1 MHHLAHVAG
10 PDSNG
15 PGTYPKHTRSR
26 ATRQEVRKVKFVI
39 HRSKDDRFYWTVVGG
54 NGEVMAQ
61 SQMMQAKASCMSSI
75 ESIMKNAAGA
85 TVVDKTDED

>member
-1 MHHLAHVAG
+1 M
-10 PDSNG
+10 
-15 PGTYPKHTRSR
+15 
-26 ATRQEVRKVKFVI
+26 KFVI

-61 SQMMQAKASCMSSI
+61 SQMMQAKASCLSSI

-85 TVVDKTDED
+85 HNRRQDGRGQLAPALGSGRLEGTEVTNLLAAMS

>member
-10 PDSNG
+10 WDSNG
-15 PGTYPKHTRSR
+15 LEAH
-26 ATRQEVRKVKFVI
+26 ATHPFEGNTTGGHEVKFVI

-61 SQMMQAKASCMSSI
+61 SQMMQAKASCLSSI

-85 TVVDKTDED
+85 TIVDKTDEDS